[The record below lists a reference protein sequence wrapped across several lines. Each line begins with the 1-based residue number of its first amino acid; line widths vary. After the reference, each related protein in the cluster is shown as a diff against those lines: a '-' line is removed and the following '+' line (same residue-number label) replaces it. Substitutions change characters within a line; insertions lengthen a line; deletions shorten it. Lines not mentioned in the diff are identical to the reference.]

1 LLLCT
6 TPKESRRGVGK
17 TKYRVVWA
25 RKGSFLGRLEDIEPG
40 DWVEYAKPNHGM
52 YGREVERLSGQTVHL
67 RPLVATIGGEECL
80 LIKAEKIPLRTVYE
94 VLRPI
99 TEEDR
104 ELSPL
109 ERMGFILP
117 DDS

>member
-1 LLLCT
+1 M
-6 TPKESRRGVGK
+6 GK
-17 TKYRVVWA
+17 TKYRTIWT
-25 RKGSFLGRLEDIEPG
+25 RKGATLGRLEDIEPG
-40 DWVEYAKPNHGM
+40 DWVVYSKPDHGV
-52 YGREVERLSGQTVHL
+52 YTREVGRMTGHTLHL
-67 RPLVATIGGEECL
+67 RPLVASIGGEECL
-80 LIKAEKIPLRTVYE
+80 LTKAEKIALRAVHE

-117 DDS
+117 DES